1 MTSKQTGK
9 PTSTEAERMTMPG
22 EPPTDEDLRQ
32 EAELTRQELAQTVS
46 ALGDKADVKA
56 RAQRMAHEKTEE
68 LREKGDE
75 LVAKLPEPVATR
87 VRPVVD
93 GAARR
98 PYIPLAGLIAL
109 LVALRVWLK
118 HRSGVK

>member
-1 MTSKQTGK
+1 MTSKETG
-9 PTSTEAERMTMPG
+9 ENADRMTMPG

-32 EAELTRQELAQTVS
+32 EAELTRQELARTVS
-46 ALGDKADVKA
+46 ALGEKADVKA
-56 RAQRMAHEKTEE
+56 RAQRVAHEKTEE

-98 PYIPLAGLIAL
+98 PYVPLAALIAL
-109 LVALRVWLK
+109 LVVLRVWLK
-118 HRSGVK
+118 RRGTVS